1 MSGRR
6 FRRVSRLAVHSLA
19 RINSSLDVFIGEAA
33 GVWKKAKKL
42 EDSVCGCKPETGCDE
57 QCYNRFMLY
66 ECDDNNCNLGK
77 DFCTNRSFADLKER
91 LKAGGKYN
99 VGVEVLKT
107 ADRGYGI
114 RANRSF
120 APNQIIVEYTGEII
134 TKEECDSRMHGRYKD
149 AEVSQMSFLFKPL
162 TKNYI

>member
-1 MSGRR
+1 
-6 FRRVSRLAVHSLA
+6 
-19 RINSSLDVFIGEAA
+19 
-33 GVWKKAKKL
+33 
-42 EDSVCGCKPETGCDE
+42 
-57 QCYNRFMLY
+57 MLY
-66 ECDDNNCNLGK
+66 ECDDDNCNLGR
-77 DFCTNRSFADLKER
+77 DHCTNRSFADLKER

-149 AEVSQMSFLFKPL
+149 AEVSHQSDNVLL
-162 TKNYI
+162 TSH

>member
-1 MSGRR
+1 MNGRR
-6 FRRVSRLAVHSLA
+6 FKRVCSSAPRSLAVTNSL
-19 RINSSLDVFIGEAA
+19 LDVFIGDAA
-33 GVWKKAKKL
+33 SVWKKAKKL

-77 DFCTNRSFADLKER
+77 DHCTNRSFADLKER

-107 ADRGYGI
+107 VDRGYGI

-149 AEVSQMSFLFKPL
+149 AEVS
-162 TKNYI
+162 